1 MPRLPPPPLSL
12 PVYSQLFRPTPTRV
26 RWTGQ
31 LAIGVMAVVWLVSRQ
46 GRAVLG
52 VQARKARGA
61 LLPSPSLTPPFL
73 SCPALPWETQSA
85 GAYGPRFVPNSC
97 LRLRACVLLNENK
110 SDAYCDA

>member
-1 MPRLPPPPLSL
+1 
-12 PVYSQLFRPTPTRV
+12 
-26 RWTGQ
+26 
-31 LAIGVMAVVWLVSRQ
+31 MAVVWLVSRQ

-85 GAYGPRFVPNSC
+85 GALFPTVACFCV
-97 LRLRACVLLNENK
+97 RARVLLNENK